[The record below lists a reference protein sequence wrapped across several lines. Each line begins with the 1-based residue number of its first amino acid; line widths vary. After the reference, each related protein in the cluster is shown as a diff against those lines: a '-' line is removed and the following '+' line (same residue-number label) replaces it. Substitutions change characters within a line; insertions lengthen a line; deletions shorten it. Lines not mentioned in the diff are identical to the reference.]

1 MQIESNSRQMP
12 KTKEICSDKKYSDVV
27 YGWFQSESER
37 TSTGIRFVN
46 KKNVNYSQIA
56 KKVNLSRQTVS
67 KRIKNLEEMG
77 LIYENE
83 SKNRYELHLLS
94 NVDASLIPKRTLEFL
109 INSQSENGINIY
121 IYLLNRYWANNEKPY
136 IFTLEQIKSFIG
148 ISIKTTSNNNCI
160 TDVLASLHNN
170 GLICCVLKEEG
181 GGIKTMY
188 SIEWMSFEPLELKKE
203 EEFKKVC

>member
-1 MQIESNSRQMP
+1 MEIEKNSRQMP
-12 KTKEICSDKKYSDVV
+12 KIKEICSDKKYSDVV
-27 YGWFQSESER
+27 YGWFQNASER
-37 TSTGIRFVN
+37 TNEGIRYVN
-46 KKNVNYSQIA
+46 KKDVNYSKIA
-56 KKVNLSRQTVS
+56 QVVKLSRQTVS

-77 LIYENE
+77 LIYENKDK
-83 SKNRYELHLLS
+83 SRYELHLLN

-136 IFTLEQIKSFIG
+136 VFTLEQVKAFIG
-148 ISIKTTSNNNCI
+148 ISTKATSNNNCI

-170 GLICCVLKEEG
+170 GLICCVLREEG

-188 SIEWMSFEPLELKKE
+188 SIEWMSFEPIELQKE
-203 EEFKKVC
+203 KEFKKVC

>member
-1 MQIESNSRQMP
+1 MEIEKNSRQMP
-12 KTKEICSDKKYSDVV
+12 KIKEICSDKKYSDVV
-27 YGWFQSESER
+27 YGWFQNASER
-37 TSTGIRFVN
+37 TNEGIRYVN
-46 KKNVNYSQIA
+46 KKDVNYSKIA
-56 KKVNLSRQTVS
+56 QVVKLSRQTVS

-77 LIYENE
+77 LIYENKDK
-83 SKNRYELHLLS
+83 SRYELHLLN

-136 IFTLEQIKSFIG
+136 VFTLEQVKAFIG
-148 ISIKTTSNNNCI
+148 ISTKTTSNNNCI

-170 GLICCVLKEEG
+170 GLICCVLREEG

-188 SIEWMSFEPLELKKE
+188 SIEWMSFEPIELQKE
-203 EEFKKVC
+203 KEFKKLC